1 MITSDRFIPVG
12 DVVAEFLDAVG
23 VTTVFGVVSTH
34 NIPILDAIGRRN
46 AIRFVMG
53 RGEAGAGHMADA
65 YARVSGE
72 LGVLITSTGPGAA
85 NATGAL
91 VEAGFA
97 GTPLLHI
104 TGQTATGNL
113 DRGQGAVHDVPNQL
127 GMLAAV
133 SKAAFRVRSP
143 ENALGTLVKA
153 ATIART
159 PPMGPVSVEIPIDIQ
174 RSEISAPAILETL
187 RLPVPEPTSG
197 SALVLDEI
205 ATRVARAKRPLLWTG
220 TGAKHARDAVKR
232 WLDLGIPLATS
243 FNGRGVVSER
253 HPLVLGPL
261 ATTPEGLKFLRSVDL
276 MIVAGCRLRGQETVD
291 MSLEL
296 PDNRIQID
304 IDPGAEGRTYT
315 AELFHVAETGAAL
328 TALADRLEEGGMAIS
343 PAHAGAATSAKHKAT
358 EVYISG
364 LDAYHEFPAR
374 MRAAMPEDAVWVRDI
389 TLANST
395 WGNRVFPID
404 DARDNVYPVSAAIG
418 PGLPFGIGAAIGSGG
433 RKVVSM
439 CGDGGFSLSL
449 AELWTAAQ
457 ERPDVVF
464 VIMNDGGYGVIRY
477 IQDVL
482 YGGRHYFDDPSVPDF
497 EKLAELVQLPF
508 ARVQTSEQLEDS
520 LRQAIAADGP
530 ALIEVNMAAFG
541 PFPRY
546 FRPPPYT
553 QKPNAAGQE
562 AASR

>member
-1 MITSDRFIPVG
+1 MTTSDRLIPVG
-12 DVVAEFLDAVG
+12 DVVAEFLDTIG
-23 VTTVFGVVSTH
+23 VTTVFGVVSIH

-65 YARVSGE
+65 FARVSGE

-97 GTPLLHI
+97 STPLLHI
-104 TGQTATGNL
+104 TGQTATANL
-113 DRGQGAVHDVPNQL
+113 DREQGAVHDVPNQL
-127 GMLAAV
+127 GMLASV

-143 ENALGTLVKA
+143 DTALGTLVKA

-174 RSEISAPAILETL
+174 RAEIPTPATLENLT
-187 RLPVPEPTSG
+187 LPVPLPTPG
-197 SALVLDEI
+197 SAQVLDEI
-205 ATRVARAKRPLLWTG
+205 AARVARAKRPLLWTG
-220 TGAKHARDAVKR
+220 NGAKHAREAVGR
-232 WLDLGIPLATS
+232 WLNLGIPLATS
-243 FNGRGVVSER
+243 FNGRGVVTEQ

-261 ATTPEGLKFLRSVDL
+261 ATTPEGLEFLRSVDL
-276 MIVAGCRLRGQETVD
+276 MIVAGCRLRGQETAD
-291 MSLEL
+291 MSLQL
-296 PDNRIQID
+296 PENRIQID
-304 IDPGAEGRTYT
+304 IDPSAEGRTYA
-315 AELFHVAETGAAL
+315 AELFHVAEAGASLA
-328 TALADRLEEGGMAIS
+328 ALADRLEAIDLAIS
-343 PAHAGAATSAKHKAT
+343 PAHAGAATSAKHKARD
-358 EVYISG
+358 VYISG
-364 LDAYHEFPAR
+364 LDGYHEFPVR
-374 MRAAMPEDAVWVRDI
+374 MRAAMPDDAVWVRDI

-395 WGNRVFPID
+395 WGNRVFPIN

-418 PGLPFGIGAAIGSGG
+418 PGLPFGIGAAIGAGG

-457 ERPDVVF
+457 ERSDVVF
-464 VIMNDGGYGVIRY
+464 VVMNDGGYGVIRH

-482 YGGRHYFDDPSVPDF
+482 YGGRHYFDNLRTPDF

-508 ARVQTSEQLEDS
+508 ARVQDSDQLEDS

-530 ALIEVNMAAFG
+530 ALIEVDMTAFG
-541 PFPRY
+541 AFPRY

-553 QKPNAAGQE
+553 QKPSAARQ
-562 AASR
+562 